1 MSGTPELSVTASQ
14 GKMMLPLTRSAAS
27 ILAQSNRIMFGKS
40 PVDEILGGG
49 LRQGYIV
56 ELSGPP
62 GSPKER
68 LAIDITKTVVK
79 DGGNVLFVDMQN
91 MVMPAILSRA
101 LEDEDSDDVSYEK
114 QVRYLNI
121 YTLPD
126 LMIFMHNLPT
136 YLDEEPKP
144 SLLVLN
150 SLSFPFQSAS
160 DLSSSTRQHIL
171 ERIKPVLARNCAAR
185 NLSVVITTQLA
196 TKLIKQD
203 GTSGNFDNGARGIMM
218 PSLGNA
224 YLPPGRTYRLLIAPQ
239 SRTSGV
245 LRLLASPT
253 YAPRKDRPPEVA
265 YELEGGIMRAPAV
278 V

>member
-1 MSGTPELSVTASQ
+1 
-14 GKMMLPLTRSAAS
+14 LPLTRSAAS

-79 DGGNVLFVDMQN
+79 DGGNVLF
-91 MVMPAILSRA
+91 
-101 LEDEDSDDVSYEK
+101 
-114 QVRYLNI
+114 
-121 YTLPD
+121 
-126 LMIFMHNLPT
+126 
-136 YLDEEPKP
+136 P

-171 ERIKPVLARNCAAR
+171 ERIKPVLARNS
-185 NLSVVITTQLA
+185 NLPVLQVVITTQLA

-239 SRTSGV
+239 SRTSGYV
-245 LRLLASPT
+245 SI
-253 YAPRKDRPPEVA
+253 YDGPR
-265 YELEGGIMRAPAV
+265 
-278 V
+278 